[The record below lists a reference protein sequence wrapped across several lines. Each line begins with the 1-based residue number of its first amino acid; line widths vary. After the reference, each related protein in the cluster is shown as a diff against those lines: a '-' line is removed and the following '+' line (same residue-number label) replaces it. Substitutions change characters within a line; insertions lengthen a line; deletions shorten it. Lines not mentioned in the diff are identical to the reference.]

1 MSQQQPAGWY
11 PDSQGNQRYW
21 DGAQWTEHSQPA
33 AGQGF
38 VAGSQFPATQ
48 QQVSAAQIQDEKTM
62 AMLAQL
68 LGIFTWFV
76 GPLVMYLVAKDDQ
89 PFLKHHAAESL
100 NFQITVTIGYLI
112 SFVLMLVI
120 IGFLTWALIWI
131 GALVLA
137 IVATMAANRGEW
149 YRYPINIRMVPGAR
163 G

>member
-11 PDSQGNQRYW
+11 PDSEGNQRYW

-33 AGQGF
+33 AGQAF
-38 VAGSQFPATQ
+38 AAGAQVPATQ
-48 QQVSAAQIQDEKTM
+48 PVSAAQIQDEKTM

-68 LGIFTWFV
+68 LGIFTGFL

-100 NFQITVTIGYLI
+100 KFQITLFIGVI
-112 SFVLMLVI
+112 VSAVLMLVL
-120 IGFLTWALIWI
+120 IGFLLFFVVWI
-131 GALVLA
+131 GGLVLA